1 MWFGRMVICET
12 WKNRSSKSSS
22 IGISEKDNSNYGSWI
37 SGVSG
42 ICFHSVHYGYNGKNI
57 TPAVGVRTKHITSY
71 DNFASY

>member
-1 MWFGRMVICET
+1 MVICAT

-22 IGISEKDNSNYGSWI
+22 IGISEKDDSNYGSWI

-42 ICFHSVHYGYNGKNI
+42 ICYHFVYYGYNRKNI
-57 TPAVGVRTKHITSY
+57 ASTVGVRTKHITSY